1 MNVWLGV
8 FFLIVLISTIVVLIA
23 ENRHPVRTLA
33 WLLVLIFLPVVG
45 LVLYFL
51 FGIDKKHRRLI
62 SDSELRRLK
71 RHTSELYAEQICEN
85 PPSGQRDLVNLLRSA
100 NL

>member
-62 SDSELRRLK
+62 SDS
-71 RHTSELYAEQICEN
+71 
-85 PPSGQRDLVNLLRSA
+85 
-100 NL
+100 